1 MTGIIH
7 SIILFIDACF
17 GSVDPL
23 VIIFCCTHIEPP
35 TRMGRSTL
43 EGSGSERSSHRKP
56 LFSGIASWTPG
67 TQDQSLWERL
77 TRPSGLLGRAFMMD
91 W

>member
-1 MTGIIH
+1 MTGIIQ
-7 SIILFIDACF
+7 SIILFIDACL

-56 LFSGIASWTPG
+56 SFNGIASWTPG
-67 TQDQSLWERL
+67 TQAQSLWERL
-77 TRPSGLLGRAFMMD
+77 TRPSGLLGRAFIMD